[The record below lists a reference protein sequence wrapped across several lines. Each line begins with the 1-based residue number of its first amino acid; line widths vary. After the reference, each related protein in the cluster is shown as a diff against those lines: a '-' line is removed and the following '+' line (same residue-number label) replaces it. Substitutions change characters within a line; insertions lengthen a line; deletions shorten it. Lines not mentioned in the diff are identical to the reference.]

1 MRERFGYLETAN
13 GEVEDE
19 GTDDTEMEGAT
30 RKERSKEWTLTDD
43 Q

>member
-1 MRERFGYLETAN
+1 METAN

-30 RKERSKEWTLTDD
+30 RKLYKNLRKY
-43 Q
+43 